1 MMLRIQGLVIA
12 ILAAFT
18 AASSAPGAKLPR
30 NDSIVILSGTAPADA
45 GRPLEAFVSFSIE
58 FSSFP
63 DYAGDRT
70 SPNTFSNNL
79 LNSIGHF
86 AGTKPYIRVGGN
98 TQDYAIFNSSIDVAS
113 VGIVNP
119 ALSSDYPTTLTIGP
133 KYFESYKTLSGTKFI
148 HGFNLGK
155 NSTSARHALLE
166 SVPFAC
172 KALEGGNLLHWELG
186 NEPDLFKTSAQGHV
200 RPPNWTEA
208 NYVDEWVNLTR
219 AIETAMRNQCPKLAS
234 NSSYKYYAPSFAGTS
249 NSLDPLRTWENG
261 LDIDKNIAVISS
273 HNYISGATSPGVTL
287 QGTLMNHSR
296 VVASVAKQLN
306 ESRLLAALPQN
317 LKPELPFILGET
329 NSLYN
334 QGRPGLSNT
343 FGAALWGID
352 FNLWCATNNISRV
365 HMHQGTNY
373 RYQAWQPVETNI
385 TSKGTKAP
393 YYASLTV
400 AAFLG
405 NLKDSTPS
413 IVNLPLPSEQESAY
427 AAYVGGELAR
437 LIIVNLQGY
446 NATEYNSAY
455 INNYTRP
462 VEQYTF
468 QLPSCMVGSVNLR
481 RLMANGSDAITGV
494 TFDGYSY
501 NYDLGNGLPVLLKN
515 VTRGE
520 TAIVGQDG
528 RLKVGV
534 PRSSAVIV
542 DFGDALRNSSG
553 RSWGW

>member
-1 MMLRIQGLVIA
+1 MLRIQRLAISAFAAIIA
-12 ILAAFT
+12 AP
-18 AASSAPGAKLPR
+18 SALGAKLPR
-30 NDSIVILSGTAPADA
+30 NDSIVIVSSTAPSDA

-63 DYAGDRT
+63 DYAGHQA

-79 LNSIGHF
+79 LDNICHF

-98 TQDYAIFNSSIDVAS
+98 TQDYAIFNSTLDVAS

-119 ALSSDYPTTLTIGP
+119 AISSDYPTTLTIGP
-133 KYFESYKTLSGTKFI
+133 KYFDSYNTWPGTRFV
-148 HGFNLGK
+148 HGFNLAK
-155 NSTSARHALLE
+155 NSTSDRHALLE

-172 KALEGGNLLHWELG
+172 KALEGGKLLLWELG
-186 NEPDLFKTSAQGHV
+186 NEPDLYKTSAQGRV
-200 RPPNWTEA
+200 RPPNWKEA
-208 NYVDEWVNLTR
+208 DYVDEWVNLTR
-219 AIETAMRNQCPKLAS
+219 AIKTAMKGQCPNLAS
-234 NSSYKYYAPSFAGTS
+234 VSSYKYYAPSFAGTN
-249 NSLDPLRTWENG
+249 NSLDPLRTWEDG
-261 LDIDKNIAVISS
+261 LDTDKDIAVISS

-287 QGTLMNHSR
+287 QGTLMNHSSI
-296 VVASVAKQLN
+296 VASVAKQLN
-306 ESRLLAALPQN
+306 ESHLLAALPEN
-317 LKPELPFILGET
+317 LQPGLPFILGET

-334 QGRPGLSNT
+334 EGRPGLSNT
-343 FGAALWGID
+343 FGAALWGVD

-373 RYQAWQPVETNI
+373 RYQAWQPVDTNI

-405 NLKDSTPS
+405 NLRDSTPS

-446 NATEYNSAY
+446 NASDYNSEY
-455 INNYTRP
+455 INNYARP

-468 QLPSCMVGSVNLR
+468 QLPSSVVGSVNLR

-501 NYDLGNGLPVLLKN
+501 NYELGNGLPVLLQN

-520 TAIVGQDG
+520 TAHVGQNG
-528 RLKVGV
+528 MLKVGV

-542 DFGDALRNSSG
+542 DFGDFVRYS
-553 RSWGW
+553 